1 MASQSISSQLAPKG
15 LEGGRHVAAQAG
27 GLGRAGGGVVAQHP
41 DDLVDQEADRAGA
54 GGHDQDAALGP
65 AVGQAEGDPQ
75 ADQGD
80 RALAAAEAAQAG
92 GRQAGDGR
100 LAGAD
105 VDHLADPLA
114 GL

>member
-1 MASQSISSQLAPKG
+1 
-15 LEGGRHVAAQAG
+15 VAAQAG
-27 GLGRAGGGVVAQHP
+27 GLGPAGGGVIAQHQ

-65 AVGQAEGDPQ
+65 PVGQAQGDPQ

-80 RALAAAEAAQAG
+80 RALAAAEPAQAG

-105 VDHLADPLA
+105 IDHLADPLA
-114 GL
+114 GCELPRL